1 MDEAGRPTRDPDAAL
16 RGALLT
22 FGGHKGSG
30 LSLVVEL
37 LGVLCGGHAAG
48 GPVPKKV
55 ARNWANTVIAVDPR
69 LLMDPAEFERRVRQT
84 CDGVKAAGP
93 AVLLPG
99 EVERRNLKANLARGG
114 LDVSAALLGK
124 IRELAAAR
132 PASRL

>member
-1 MDEAGRPTRDPDAAL
+1 MPGETMAVRKHTHKHTIHAHKHTSTNNKTHACTLTSTHMHTHKFYFRRCQTASAPTC
-16 RGALLT
+16 
-22 FGGHKGSG
+22 H
-30 LSLVVEL
+30 
-37 LGVLCGGHAAG
+37 
-48 GPVPKKV
+48 
-55 ARNWANTVIAVDPR
+55 
-69 LLMDPAEFERRVRQT
+69 
-84 CDGVKAAGP
+84 DGVKAAGP